1 MGPNGAQEHH
11 REPEYILLKHS
22 GFTTHVTKSG
32 SGDPVFFLHG
42 FPDSSE
48 VWSDTIQ
55 YLSESYTCYA
65 IDLPGLGR
73 SIAAKR
79 ANFQLTNLSQ
89 FFLQVLD
96 ELGVSEPIHLVVH
109 DLGAFTGLAF
119 ASDHPMKVRSLSIFN
134 SDFHSDFT
142 WYFWA
147 KIWRTPI
154 IGEIAMYFSSFS
166 IFVKEM
172 QNGSIK
178 LSIPYLRSVYD
189 NISFYNR
196 RMALKHFRAW
206 NKKDLE
212 VYEERYQ
219 TNTKDIPKHVFW
231 GKLDPYSPEKY
242 AARFGTDEVI
252 YSEDSGHWLMIEEP
266 ELVKSGLKSFLGKCS

>member
-1 MGPNGAQEHH
+1 MTQVDAQSPHAQREERMIEHNGHKTFVSK
-11 REPEYILLKHS
+11 L
-22 GFTTHVTKSG
+22 G
-32 SGDPVFFLHG
+32 SGPPVVFLHG
-42 FPDSSE
+42 FPDSGE
-48 VWSDTIQ
+48 VWSDIIRA
-55 YLSESYTCYA
+55 LSSEYTCYA

-73 SIAAKR
+73 SIPAKGTR
-79 ANFQLTNLSQ
+79 FRLEAQSELFSQILEGLELSQ
-89 FFLQVLD
+89 PF
-96 ELGVSEPIHLVVH
+96 HLVVH
-109 DLGAFTGLAF
+109 DLGAFMGLSF
-119 ASDHPMKVRSLSIFN
+119 ASDHPERIRSLSIFN

-154 IGEIAMYFSSFS
+154 IGECAMYVSSFS

-172 QNGSIK
+172 QNGSKK

-206 NKKDLE
+206 NKADLE
-212 VYEERYQ
+212 LYEKRYEI
-219 TNTKDIPKHVFW
+219 NTKEIPKHVFW
-231 GKLDPYSPEKY
+231 GKLDPYSPEEY
-242 AARFGTDEVI
+242 AERFGTSDVT

-266 ELVKSGLKSFLGKCS
+266 ELVKDGLRAFLRKHS